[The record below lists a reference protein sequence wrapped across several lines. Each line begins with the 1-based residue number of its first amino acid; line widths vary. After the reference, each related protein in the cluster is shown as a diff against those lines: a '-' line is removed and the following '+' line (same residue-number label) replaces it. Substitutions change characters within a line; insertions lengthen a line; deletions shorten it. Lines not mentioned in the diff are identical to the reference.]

1 MGGLARVPYAR
12 LLSVLRDGAMQTA
25 AKIVEESP
33 QRSEEMKIASNDLSR
48 ALSKPEILKHR
59 DKEVRLYASLCAVH
73 VLRLHAPDTPFS
85 DETLAIIFHLVI
97 STLKNISDSSS
108 AFFKPSLNLLRVVGK
123 IKCCLLML
131 DLEESEALVQE
142 LFTVL
147 FSSMNLDTYDIVEE
161 PALEVVAT
169 VLDES
174 DSISQPLLDCILG
187 HLAPAALGTEEI
199 YESAVTQKFAERILQ
214 IAREALQ
221 PPVQKFL
228 TQLLDGVRTDSD
240 LVGNPSQLVLQVHKA
255 SPQIMLPVLPHL
267 QPSLQVD
274 SEERRLDSVDLICK
288 LLTQDNDSCLLADY
302 PQLSEAVLGR
312 LNDRSPFIRLKVLQ
326 YTNGLI
332 RCLKTQEQRSAVTEA
347 VVLRLHDPDEKL
359 RSAAAGAF
367 CSIAGEYPEIVSRK
381 DYEGLISRLRDKRF
395 SVRKEVA
402 SSIGKLIKQW
412 CLRCADV
419 SSFDNKKLLIEF
431 IAGLC
436 NLIRSGD
443 HELGAYIEDEVF
455 RHGVLPS
462 TLSPQAASA
471 WWAVLWKE
479 TNSVSKSAILG
490 IIKRKCDLQE
500 QMKEVL
506 KLREEAKAERL
517 SRRPLLLQPESQIDE
532 KEEKTATDR
541 LHHRIKRIAA
551 YLRHLPKAEEGLE
564 KIFGMKDNNIFRNL
578 EKMSVL
584 GIDFSVAQAAG
595 KELQSRLG
603 SRGPS
608 ADLAQALVARL
619 CPNFITPEALKAA
632 IGISGESALGRF
644 WVSYLG

>member
-1 MGGLARVPYAR
+1 MR
-12 LLSVLRDGAMQTA
+12 LLTVMCDALQSA

-33 QRSEEMKIASNDLSR
+33 QRSEEMKIASNDLSK
-48 ALSKPEILKHR
+48 ALSKPEFLKHR

-97 STLKNISDSSS
+97 STMKNLSDSSS
-108 AFFKPSLNLLRVVGK
+108 VFFTPSLNLLRVVGK

-131 DLEESEALVQE
+131 DLEESEMLVQE
-142 LFTVL
+142 LLTVL
-147 FSSMNLDTYDIVEE
+147 FGSMNADNYDLVEE
-161 PALEVVAT
+161 PALEVVT
-169 VLDES
+169 IVLDES

-187 HLAPAALGTEEI
+187 HLAPAAFGTDEDV
-199 YESAVTQKFAERILQ
+199 YESAVTQKFAQRILQ
-214 IAREALQ
+214 SAREALQ

-288 LLTQDNDSCLLADY
+288 LLTQENGSSLLSDY

-312 LNDRSPFIRLKVLQ
+312 LNDRSPLVRLKVLQ
-326 YTNGLI
+326 YTNALI
-332 RCLKTQEQRSAVTEA
+332 GCLKTHGQRSAVAQA

-367 CSIAGEYPEIVSRK
+367 CSIAGEYPEVVSRR
-381 DYEGLISRLRDKRF
+381 DYEGLISRLRDKRL

-412 CLRCADV
+412 CLRCTDV
-419 SSFDNKKLLIEF
+419 RSFQNKKLLIEF

-436 NLIRSGD
+436 NLTRSGD
-443 HELGAYIEDEVF
+443 HDLGAFIEDEVF

-462 TLSPQAASA
+462 TLLPQAAAA

-500 QMKEVL
+500 QMKEAL

-517 SRRPLLLQPESQIDE
+517 SRRPLLLQPESQIEE
-532 KEEKTATDR
+532 KREKTATDR
-541 LHHRIKRIAA
+541 LHHRIKRIASF
-551 YLRHLPKAEEGLE
+551 LRHLPKAEEGLE

-584 GIDFSVAQAAG
+584 GIDFSSAQAAG
-595 KELQSRLG
+595 KELQTRLG

-608 ADLAQALVARL
+608 AELAQTLVARL
-619 CPNFITPEALKAA
+619 CPNFITPEALQAA
-632 IGISGESALGRF
+632 IGISGESEIGRF
-644 WVSYLG
+644 WVTSQL